1 MHVLLKVKH
10 FLTFCVIHKYME
22 LCERLK
28 ELRHEKGLTLKQV
41 SSALQITLNAYAN
54 YEYGIREPSVDII
67 KRLCKFY
74 NVSSDYL
81 LGIKDD

>member
-1 MHVLLKVKH
+1 
-10 FLTFCVIHKYME
+10 ME

-41 SSALQITLNAYAN
+41 SSVLQITLNAYAN

-74 NVSSDYL
+74 NVSSDHL